1 MKLLLI
7 IYILTIVLIIKSKR
21 KIFKEHFCDDSDEGH
36 LCTFAIIELPIQ
48 DEFTNPE
55 IKKFD
60 HKIAEDLYNKLLN
73 TNNPKLSFKNY
84 LKIEGGIEIID
95 TNEYVVDKNLEK
107 YLMDSC
113 YINTTDEVEG
123 IISNLNFLLKDKY
136 LEQKNYEYFEIIKS
150 SDSVKSY
157 FAKLLSLRYN
167 YFKKLFYE
175 FNNISEDSIDLE
187 LIRQNIYYLLLEE
200 NKLKYIYNNL
210 RLGVYVYIYDK
221 NIFIISNEIDNN
233 IYQDL
238 LLTVIET
245 IKKYILEFF
254 NITLDEI
261 EKLTINQ
268 IRNYILNGKIIDYF
282 QGKKDLNLCY
292 I

>member
-95 TNEYVVDKNLEK
+95 TNHNQ
-107 YLMDSC
+107 YLVCANIRSLASS
-113 YINTTDEVEG
+113 TTTPF
-123 IISNLNFLLKDKY
+123 SATT
-136 LEQKNYEYFEIIKS
+136 S
-150 SDSVKSY
+150 
-157 FAKLLSLRYN
+157 
-167 YFKKLFYE
+167 
-175 FNNISEDSIDLE
+175 
-187 LIRQNIYYLLLEE
+187 
-200 NKLKYIYNNL
+200 
-210 RLGVYVYIYDK
+210 
-221 NIFIISNEIDNN
+221 
-233 IYQDL
+233 
-238 LLTVIET
+238 
-245 IKKYILEFF
+245 
-254 NITLDEI
+254 
-261 EKLTINQ
+261 
-268 IRNYILNGKIIDYF
+268 
-282 QGKKDLNLCY
+282 
-292 I
+292 